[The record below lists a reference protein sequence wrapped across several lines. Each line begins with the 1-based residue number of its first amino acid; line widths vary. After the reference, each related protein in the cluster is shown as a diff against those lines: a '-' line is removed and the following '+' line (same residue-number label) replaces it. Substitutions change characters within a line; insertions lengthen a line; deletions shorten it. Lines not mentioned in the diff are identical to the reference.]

1 VAKPAPV
8 EADRPLTPK
17 QLRFIAAFVKG
28 QSAQAA
34 AVEAGYSK
42 ATSRSKAHTWL
53 KSPRFAAAVA
63 AMKAEKLRED
73 IADADELRRAWTA
86 ILRDPKEI
94 TRDRLKA
101 AELLGKSLGLFLEK
115 VEHSGGVDVNHQ
127 VAIYLPSN
135 GRDALDVTPAA
146 RLAAIAGMR
155 AHAPRPLPS
164 ADPEPIDAEPP
175 ESPQEPARAETAR
188 EPADGPEDAP
198 AQAREAGE
206 GFEHYFRDHPAAGL
220 RLV

>member
-1 VAKPAPV
+1 VAIPAPA
-8 EADRPLTPK
+8 EAERPLTPK

-63 AMKAEKLRED
+63 AMKAERLRED
-73 IADADELRRAWTA
+73 IADADELRRVWTQ
-86 ILRDPKEI
+86 ILRDPKEA

-101 AELLGKSLGLFLEK
+101 AELLGKSQGMFLER
-115 VEHSGGVDVNHQ
+115 VEHSGGVDLNHQ

-146 RLAAIAGMR
+146 RLAAIAGAR
-155 AHAPRPLPS
+155 AAAPQTLP
-164 ADPEPIDAEPP
+164 AATPEPIDAESP
-175 ESPQEPARAETAR
+175 ESPQEPARAETTR
-188 EPADGPEDAP
+188 EPVDGPEPAP
-198 AQAREAGE
+198 AQPREAGD